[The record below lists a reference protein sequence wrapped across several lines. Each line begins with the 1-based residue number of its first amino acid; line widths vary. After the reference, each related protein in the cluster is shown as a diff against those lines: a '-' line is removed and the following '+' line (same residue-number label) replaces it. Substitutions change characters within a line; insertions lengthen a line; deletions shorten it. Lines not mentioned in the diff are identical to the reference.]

1 MAVSLTCGC
10 GARLEIDDK
19 FAGQTVHCPDCQ
31 RPLAA
36 PKAAPQAVALRT
48 SGFAL
53 TSLILALVGAFTV
66 LGTLAAVVFGIIAL
80 VQIGKQSDRLAGKG
94 YAIAGILLGVVMTAG
109 TVFALS
115 RIELFGLAAVI
126 NDAQWAGR
134 LDYPVS
140 LEVVREKEGFSIKR
154 PSQSWGIYKPP
165 AITPDDYQSTTA
177 GHLILVQPSDD
188 IVVLCLVE
196 RVKAG
201 ESLETCRMS
210 ALNKLRSGY
219 YDGLFSKNTK
229 GKDVT
234 MGQPLRIKRPPMR
247 ADKVEMVEMLVDK
260 KSGTEEKT
268 LLVQVHKK
276 IGDDTMYIL
285 VGATRKGNF
294 ARVEAQMQEAMDSF
308 KILERQRDP

>member
-36 PKAAPQAVALRT
+36 PKTAQPAVVLRT

-66 LGTLAAVVFGIIAL
+66 LGTLAAVVFGVIAL
-80 VQIGKQSDRLAGKG
+80 VQIGKHSDRVAGKG

-115 RIELFGLAAVI
+115 RIELFGLSAVI

-134 LDYPVS
+134 LDYS
-140 LEVVREKEGFSIKR
+140 GELEVVREKEGFSIKR
-154 PSQSWGIYKPP
+154 PSKRWGIYNPP
-165 AITPDDYQSTTA
+165 AVTPGDYQSTTA
-177 GHLILVQPSDD
+177 GGLILVQPSDD
-188 IVVLCLVE
+188 IVVLCLAE
-196 RVKAG
+196 RVPAVD
-201 ESLETCRMS
+201 SLETCRMS
-210 ALNKLRSGY
+210 ALNKLRSSY
-219 YDGLFSKNTK
+219 YDGLFTKNTK
-229 GKDVT
+229 GKEVV
-234 MGQPLRIKRPPMR
+234 MGQPLRIKRPPIR
-247 ADKVEMVEMLVDK
+247 DKVEMVEMLIDK
-260 KSGTEEKT
+260 RIGTEEKK
-268 LLVQVHKK
+268 LLVQVYKK
-276 IGDDTMYIL
+276 VGDDTMYIV

-294 ARVEAQMQEAMDSF
+294 ERVEAQMQEAMDSF
-308 KILERQRDP
+308 KILERQPGQ